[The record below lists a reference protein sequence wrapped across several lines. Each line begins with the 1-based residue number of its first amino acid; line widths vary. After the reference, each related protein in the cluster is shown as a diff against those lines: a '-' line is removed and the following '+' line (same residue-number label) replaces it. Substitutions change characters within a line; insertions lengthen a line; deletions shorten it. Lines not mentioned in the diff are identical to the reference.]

1 MSAPARAVVV
11 RGALDLSLYLVTDTR
26 LCGARGVVATV
37 AQAVAAGV
45 SAVQLRDTDASD
57 AAFVALGR
65 ALVHALAGTGV
76 PLIVNDRVDLV
87 AAIGAAGVHVGQHD
101 LDPADARRRIGP
113 ARWLGLSVQAVDHVE
128 AALRLPRGTLDY
140 LGAGPIWA
148 QQTKHDAAA
157 PSGPETLAAI
167 VRRSPW
173 PCVAIG
179 GIDAARAPEVRRC
192 GAAGI
197 AVVSAICASA
207 DPAQATRALRQ
218 AWEAGR

>member
-1 MSAPARAVVV
+1 MAL
-11 RGALDLSLYLVTDTR
+11 RGALDLSLYLVTDAR

-45 SAVQLRDTDASD
+45 SAVQLRDARLDDAG
-57 AAFVALGR
+57 FVALGR
-65 ALVHALAGTGV
+65 ALMRELAGTGV
-76 PLIVNDRVDLV
+76 PLIVDDRVDLV
-87 AAIGAAGVHVGQHD
+87 AAIGADGAHVGQHD
-101 LDPADARRRIGP
+101 LDPVAARQRIGP
-113 ARWLGLSVQAVDHVE
+113 ARWLGLSVQTVDHVA
-128 AALRLPRGTLDY
+128 AALRLPRGTVDY
-140 LGAGPIWA
+140 LGVGPIWA
-148 QQTKHDAAA
+148 QATKRDAAV

-179 GIDAARAPEVRRC
+179 GIDAVRAPLVRRC

-207 DPAQATRALRQ
+207 DPAQAARELHQ
-218 AWEAGR
+218 AWEPGR

>member
-1 MSAPARAVVV
+1 MSVSAQASV
-11 RGALDLSLYLVTDTR
+11 RGVLDLSLYLVTDAR

-45 SAVQLRDTDASD
+45 SAVQLRDSVASD
-57 AAFVALGR
+57 VEFVTLGR
-65 ALVHALAGTGV
+65 ALMHALAGTAV
-76 PLIVNDRVDLV
+76 PLIVNDRVNLV
-87 AAIGAAGVHVGQHD
+87 AVIGAAGVHVGQHD
-101 LDPADARRRIGP
+101 LDPADARRCIGS
-113 ARWLGLSVQAVDHVE
+113 ARWLGLSVQTMDHVA
-128 AALRLPRGTLDY
+128 AALRLPRGTVDY

-148 QQTKHDAAA
+148 QRTKRDAAA

-167 VRRSPW
+167 VRCSPW

-179 GIDAARAPEVRRC
+179 GIDVARAPEVRRC

-197 AVVSAICASA
+197 AVVSAICANA
-207 DPAQATRALRQ
+207 DPAQATRDLHN